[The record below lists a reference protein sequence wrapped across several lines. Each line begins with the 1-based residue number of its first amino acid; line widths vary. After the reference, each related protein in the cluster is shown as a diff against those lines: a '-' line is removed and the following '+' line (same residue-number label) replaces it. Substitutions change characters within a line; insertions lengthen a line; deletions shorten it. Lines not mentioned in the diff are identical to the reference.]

1 MTTPTHLYDAYI
13 FDLDGTIF
21 LGEALLPTV
30 AETIAALRAAERR
43 VIFLSNNPTQTG
55 ATFAAKLARLG
66 LETAVSDIL
75 NSTAVMVDFL
85 RQTLPGARLF
95 VVGEEPL
102 RAELAAG
109 GFTLTTDAAQVDAV
123 IVGFDRTFD
132 YAKLQIAF
140 DAIRGGARFFATNA
154 DRYCPVPGGGQ
165 PDAAAL
171 IAAIEACTD
180 TKVEAVVGKPSR
192 FMAAAALRL
201 AGAPP
206 ERCLMTGDRLETDVL
221 MGLQAGMD
229 AALVLTGATAVPP
242 PPQRAHPAHLRAAQL
257 KRVASRRGCCAE
269 FMTRNEWTRS
279 RELAVVLPCPHLQ
292 DIEDFMTIHTP
303 DWVKN
308 AIFYQIFPD
317 RFARG
322 SREMRLR
329 GVQLKPWG
337 SPPQEQGYQGG
348 DLYGVVDRLDYLQD
362 LGVTALYLNP
372 IFASASNHR
381 YHTYDYYEVDPLLG
395 GDDALRELLDAAH
408 GRSMRVVL
416 DGVFNHASR
425 GFWAFHHILENGPN
439 SPYIDWFFVNDWP
452 LRPYNYDAQNP
463 HNYTA
468 WWNLPAL
475 PKFNTD
481 NPGVRDYLLGVARH
495 WIDFGIDG
503 WRLDVPDEIDDD
515 DFWQEFRATVKE
527 GNPDAYIVGEIW
539 TPAQRWLQGDQFDAV
554 MNYQFTVPVLTYTAA
569 HTLRLD
575 YEKSEYDLT
584 AVLCP
589 PIRPGDRHHARPLR
603 LGDQPGPAQPARQ
616 PRHRPRPVD
625 HGRRPERPAP
635 GRAAANDHARRALHL
650 LRRRNRPFLRR

>member
-30 AETIAALRAAERR
+30 AETIAALRAAGRR

-85 RQTLPGARLF
+85 HQTLPGARLF
-95 VVGEEPL
+95 VIGEEPL

-242 PPQRAHPAHLRAAQL
+242 PP
-257 KRVASRRGCCAE
+257 
-269 FMTRNEWTRS
+269 TRPS
-279 RELAVVLPCPHLQ
+279 
-292 DIEDFMTIHTP
+292 
-303 DWVKN
+303 
-308 AIFYQIFPD
+308 
-317 RFARG
+317 
-322 SREMRLR
+322 
-329 GVQLKPWG
+329 
-337 SPPQEQGYQGG
+337 SPPTCC
-348 DLYGVVDRLDYLQD
+348 
-362 LGVTALYLNP
+362 TA
-372 IFASASNHR
+372 
-381 YHTYDYYEVDPLLG
+381 
-395 GDDALRELLDAAH
+395 
-408 GRSMRVVL
+408 
-416 DGVFNHASR
+416 
-425 GFWAFHHILENGPN
+425 
-439 SPYIDWFFVNDWP
+439 
-452 LRPYNYDAQNP
+452 
-463 HNYTA
+463 
-468 WWNLPAL
+468 
-475 PKFNTD
+475 
-481 NPGVRDYLLGVARH
+481 
-495 WIDFGIDG
+495 
-503 WRLDVPDEIDDD
+503 
-515 DFWQEFRATVKE
+515 
-527 GNPDAYIVGEIW
+527 
-539 TPAQRWLQGDQFDAV
+539 
-554 MNYQFTVPVLTYTAA
+554 
-569 HTLRLD
+569 
-575 YEKSEYDLT
+575 
-584 AVLCP
+584 
-589 PIRPGDRHHARPLR
+589 
-603 LGDQPGPAQPARQ
+603 
-616 PRHRPRPVD
+616 
-625 HGRRPERPAP
+625 
-635 GRAAANDHARRALHL
+635 
-650 LRRRNRPFLRR
+650 